1 MDSKEIRPERVSD
14 GKIKKRAFGMLFFA
28 ICAVYGALKLLPGI
42 WINVV
47 YWACRG
53 YMEIRSA
60 FYPEEAYSIGIIG
73 GADDPTAI
81 FLTAPVWMHY
91 VIPVAMLV
99 VGICGYLRLRN
110 CKRK

>member
-1 MDSKEIRPERVSD
+1 MDSKEIRPEPVSD

-60 FYPEEAYSIGIIG
+60 LYPQEAYSIGIIG
-73 GADDPTAI
+73 GADGPTAI

-91 VIPVAMLV
+91 AVPVAMLV
-99 VGICGYLRLRN
+99 AGICGFLWLR
-110 CKRK
+110 RKK